1 MGIFGGEGRLIGG
14 RYRLGVR
21 QGRGGMGTVWRATD
35 ELLARQ
41 VAVKELHLDEDEG
54 ECVEDGAGEGA
65 SGPEPRVQRER
76 AMREARTVAGIKH
89 PNVIVVHDVVE
100 QDGRPWIVMELV
112 EGPSLADRL
121 QSGGPVAPREAARIG
136 VALLGALRAAHTR
149 GVLHRDIKPANV
161 LMESGT
167 GRVVLT
173 DFGIAQVPGVTTLT
187 DTGGFVG
194 SPEYTAP
201 ERMSGRGTGPEADL
215 WSLGVL
221 LCAALSGASPFHRDS
236 LGGVLHAVVYEDIE
250 FPEAARALRAVVEGL
265 LERDPERR
273 LGVAETERLLR
284 GYLRSG
290 RSPERGAGDQGA
302 GRDHGHGR
310 GGGRRGG
317 PGGGHGSGHDR
328 GHGHGYG
335 HGRAGEGSGGA
346 VGRAAEAVA
355 GVSGPPGP
363 AGPRPGGPHAP
374 HHPGPDA
381 HASPYDGPGDGLPGE
396 HPPSEHR
403 PSEHPPSEDPL
414 AAGTPPPI
422 PSGPGRTPS
431 GEESGSGGG
440 GEGGGEDGGEGGSG
454 GQAGEG
460 SGEHGGGGGE
470 HGGAVA
476 RQPAARAGGR
486 AGGRAPGAPI
496 RAALDNRALAAA
508 ARPHTGRLRTALLVT
523 LAAVVIGGAG
533 AGLAVLLMHRN
544 GSDGASGGATGS
556 ATDGRSPQ
564 ASDAGRGP
572 GPGPARTPGSG
583 PVPGP
588 AQPTVTVTAPPSP
601 GPTGTIPA
609 GYRLVH
615 DPAGFVLAVP
625 DGFIRS
631 YENDR
636 VYYSSQ
642 GRRFRIGIQ
651 LQKRVPDGPLGAM
664 RTADAEGPAHY
675 RGYRQGRVT
684 ATTHNGLRA
693 GRWEFVWDGGAQD
706 GGPRCTD
713 DLSWDEGGRM
723 IDVWIS
729 SPAGARTEAARHF
742 DTALDAF
749 RLTGA

>member
-14 RYRLGVR
+14 RYRLEVR
-21 QGRGGMGTVWRATD
+21 LGCGGMGTVWRATD

-41 VAVKELHLDEDEG
+41 VAVKELHLDEE
-54 ECVEDGAGEGA
+54 AGEGDGGA
-65 SGPEPRVQRER
+65 AARPEPRVQRER
-76 AMREARTVAGIKH
+76 AVREARTVAGIKH

-187 DTGGFVG
+187 DTGSFVG

-236 LGGVLHAVVYEDIE
+236 LGGVLHAVVDEDIE

-273 LGVAETERLLR
+273 LGAAETERLLR

-302 GRDHGHGR
+302 GRGQGRGQGHGHGHGH
-310 GGGRRGG
+310 GGGR
-317 PGGGHGSGHDR
+317 DR
-328 GHGHGYG
+328 GHGYG
-335 HGRAGEGSGGA
+335 HGRDAGDGGDGRDGHDA
-346 VGRAAEAVA
+346 GDGAAGRAAEAVA
-355 GVSGPPGP
+355 GASGPPGP
-363 AGPRPGGPHAP
+363 AGPRPSGPHAP
-374 HHPGPDA
+374 HRPGPDV
-381 HASPYDGPGDGLPGE
+381 HASPHDGPGDGLP
-396 HPPSEHR
+396 
-403 PSEHPPSEDPL
+403 SEHPSSEDPL
-414 AAGTPPPI
+414 APGAPPATPTV
-422 PSGPGRTPS
+422 PGRTPTGDGCGDGS
-431 GEESGSGGG
+431 EDGCGDGSGDGGEDGSREGRGGDGSG
-440 GEGGGEDGGEGGSG
+440 GEGGGED
-454 GQAGEG
+454 AGP
-460 SGEHGGGGGE
+460 
-470 HGGAVA
+470 
-476 RQPAARAGGR
+476 PAAHAGARADGR
-486 AGGRAPGAPI
+486 ASGRAPGAPT
-496 RAALDNRALAAA
+496 RASLDDRALAVA
-508 ARPHTGRLRTALLVT
+508 ARPHTGRLRTALLMA

-533 AGLAVLLMHRN
+533 AGLAVLLMHPDGTRPD
-544 GSDGASGGATGS
+544 GSDGRTG
-556 ATDGRSPQ
+556 GRSPQ
-564 ASDAGRGP
+564 ASEGGPGP
-572 GPGPARTPGSG
+572 GPGPARTPA
-583 PVPGP
+583 PVGGH
-588 AQPTVTVTAPPSP
+588 PTVTITSSPSP
-601 GPTGTIPA
+601 VATGTIPA

-625 DGFIRS
+625 DGFTRS

-651 LQKRVPDGPLGAM
+651 LRKRVPEGPLGAM

-675 RGYRQGRVT
+675 RGYRQGQLT
-684 ATTHNGLRA
+684 ATTHHGLRA

-706 GGPRCTD
+706 GGPRRTY

-729 SPAGARTEAARHF
+729 SPVGARTEAARHL

-749 RLTGA
+749 RLTGT